1 MSFPTL
7 MIRLR
12 EATREIHARLE
23 ALPYPQAL
31 ERRELPLESYVG
43 HLRAMA
49 VVHGVL
55 EHELRAERDSRLG
68 TVWLENMRRFSRIP
82 KSAPAPL
89 GRRRS
94 GCLAGGPSPSGHIAE
109 ATARP

>member
-1 MSFPTL
+1 MSSPTL

-12 EATREIHARLE
+12 EATREIHTQLE

-55 EHELRAERDSRLG
+55 ETSWEQNGIPAWAPSGWRTCADSRG
-68 TVWLENMRRFSRIP
+68 FQNRFPPHWVAAVRD
-82 KSAPAPL
+82 AL
-89 GRRRS
+89 R
-94 GCLAGGPSPSGHIAE
+94 E
-109 ATARP
+109 AQARVGI